1 MLKSCVFVLWYGSQL
16 SVLKESCQQGEA
28 LAGFRWKANPFNEY
42 RFQPS
47 LATAAA
53 AGLLLCTSSGTL
65 RTEHSSAESHSKE
78 EEELYAAPAVLKSLC
93 GVAIQEWEA
102 AAEKIR
108 PSMSSCCRDSKE
120 NGMPILKVN
129 ALPLSR
135 AHSIGT
141 EPAALKEPSSSVDAF
156 SSRRGDGCLSRYAIA
171 DAAAIAAPAV
181 VNVKVSFGKFYLP
194 NTSVLCREAVG
205 ILTSVIWKQ
214 IAVSGR
220 DTTVILL

>member
-1 MLKSCVFVLWYGSQL
+1 MLHSLVDWYLTRL
-16 SVLKESCQQGEA
+16 SISVYLYLEC
-28 LAGFRWKANPFNEY
+28 
-42 RFQPS
+42 
-47 LATAAA
+47 
-53 AGLLLCTSSGTL
+53 GLLTDLVLALCEG
-65 RTEHSSAESHSKE
+65 
-78 EEELYAAPAVLKSLC
+78 
-93 GVAIQEWEA
+93 
-102 AAEKIR
+102 
-108 PSMSSCCRDSKE
+108 DSKE

-156 SSRRGDGCLSRYAIA
+156 PSRRGDGCLSRYAIA

-220 DTTVILL
+220 DTTVILLWECYVTTHCMVGP

>member
-1 MLKSCVFVLWYGSQL
+1 
-16 SVLKESCQQGEA
+16 
-28 LAGFRWKANPFNEY
+28 
-42 RFQPS
+42 
-47 LATAAA
+47 
-53 AGLLLCTSSGTL
+53 
-65 RTEHSSAESHSKE
+65 
-78 EEELYAAPAVLKSLC
+78 
-93 GVAIQEWEA
+93 VAIQEWEAAA

-120 NGMPILKVN
+120 SGMPVLKVN

-156 SSRRGDGCLSRYAIA
+156 PSRRGDGCLSRYAIA

-181 VNVKVSFGKFYLP
+181 VNVKVSLGNFYLP
-194 NTSVLCREAVG
+194 NTSVLCREAVR
-205 ILTSVIWKQ
+205 ILTNVIWKQ

-220 DTTVILL
+220 DTTAILL

>member
-1 MLKSCVFVLWYGSQL
+1 LEC
-16 SVLKESCQQGEA
+16 
-28 LAGFRWKANPFNEY
+28 
-42 RFQPS
+42 
-47 LATAAA
+47 
-53 AGLLLCTSSGTL
+53 GLLTDLVLALCEG
-65 RTEHSSAESHSKE
+65 
-78 EEELYAAPAVLKSLC
+78 
-93 GVAIQEWEA
+93 
-102 AAEKIR
+102 
-108 PSMSSCCRDSKE
+108 DSKE

-205 ILTSVIWKQ
+205 ITHKCHMETDCCFWKRHNSNSFMRVLCHNSLHGGSLEQLHPCSVCGCATVFLTSNIQ
-214 IAVSGR
+214 Y
-220 DTTVILL
+220 LLFPTSPTKLKLGLQKVGLY